1 MPDNV
6 FDKTKGAP
14 VDAKIVITVG
24 DSGKDA
30 YLTIYHAENG
40 GRPATYEQV
49 MAELRSQGISY
60 NVNTEAIK
68 TAIENK
74 NSVNYLIAKWLPP
87 VNGEDGTIKYLFP
100 QTQTIAPKEDENG
113 YVDYK
118 NLGHIHNIVEG
129 TVIAE
134 ITLPTDGTP
143 GKNIK
148 GVVINQMKGARAP
161 YVIGKGVKL
170 SDDETKLLAAC
181 DGHLR
186 WESNKF
192 VVDEVVTLEDV
203 DASIG
208 NIDFI
213 GSVIVRGNVMD
224 GFRVSSKKDITI
236 NGNASGAEISAGGNL
251 TIKSGSINSNITCHG
266 DVTIGFCENSK
277 ITCDGKL
284 TSDAF
289 ISCDV
294 YCGGEMHATGRKG
307 IILGG
312 KYIVL
317 QEIHA
322 GTIGSDSFMATD
334 ITVGDNAVLAA
345 EQTSNNAEIEN
356 LNQQLVY
363 ADQIIVFL
371 AGKKKEL
378 GQLPPE
384 KEELLMNTFNQRTE
398 NNARI
403 EEIKKRNEAIS
414 VLLQSN
420 ESLSVY
426 VSKTIFPGVKINI
439 NNASYNVKN
448 EFHKCRICV
457 DGGEIVF
464 RNN

>member
-1 MPDNV
+1 
-6 FDKTKGAP
+6 
-14 VDAKIVITVG
+14 
-24 DSGKDA
+24 
-30 YLTIYHAENG
+30 E
-40 GRPATYEQV
+40 
-49 MAELRSQGISY
+49 
-60 NVNTEAIK
+60 
-68 TAIENK
+68 
-74 NSVNYLIAKWLPP
+74 
-87 VNGEDGTIKYLFP
+87 
-100 QTQTIAPKEDENG
+100 TQ
-113 YVDYK
+113 
-118 NLGHIHNIVEG
+118 
-129 TVIAE
+129 
-134 ITLPTDGTP
+134 
-143 GKNIK
+143 
-148 GVVINQMKGARAP
+148 
-161 YVIGKGVKL
+161 
-170 SDDETKLLAAC
+170 LLAAC

-266 DVTIGFCENSK
+266 DVSIGFCENSK

-345 EQTSNNAEIEN
+345 EQTSNNAEIEA

-371 AGKKKEL
+371 ANKKKEL

-384 KEELLMNTFNQRTE
+384 KEELLMNTFSQRTE

-464 RNN
+464 HNN

>member
-1 MPDNV
+1 M
-6 FDKTKGAP
+6 
-14 VDAKIVITVG
+14 
-24 DSGKDA
+24 
-30 YLTIYHAENG
+30 
-40 GRPATYEQV
+40 
-49 MAELRSQGISY
+49 
-60 NVNTEAIK
+60 
-68 TAIENK
+68 
-74 NSVNYLIAKWLPP
+74 
-87 VNGEDGTIKYLFP
+87 
-100 QTQTIAPKEDENG
+100 
-113 YVDYK
+113 
-118 NLGHIHNIVEG
+118 
-129 TVIAE
+129 
-134 ITLPTDGTP
+134 
-143 GKNIK
+143 
-148 GVVINQMKGARAP
+148 
-161 YVIGKGVKL
+161 
-170 SDDETKLLAAC
+170 
-181 DGHLR
+181 
-186 WESNKF
+186 
-192 VVDEVVTLEDV
+192 
-203 DASIG
+203 
-208 NIDFI
+208 
-213 GSVIVRGNVMD
+213 
-224 GFRVSSKKDITI
+224 
-236 NGNASGAEISAGGNL
+236 
-251 TIKSGSINSNITCHG
+251 
-266 DVTIGFCENSK
+266 
-277 ITCDGKL
+277 
-284 TSDAF
+284 
-289 ISCDV
+289 
-294 YCGGEMHATGRKG
+294 
-307 IILGG
+307 

-464 RNN
+464 HNN